1 MGFFSK
7 DGLDI
12 SNKKCPYEGKETE
25 AVTRA
30 EKILRKKTV
39 YKNELDRI
47 MPAEKSN
54 ALWKK
59 TEEKLESVLTRYEDL
74 PGGVQFHTDRI
85 FPAAA
90 FYLTVRETVGQ
101 ERAFHILE
109 DAAVRGC
116 EGIGK
121 RLRKIMKIP
130 GMPGLFVAVWDPM
143 TKKVFG
149 SGNGFQNR
157 FYPGKKGEYRM
168 DILSC
173 PYHRFFTELGCPE
186 LTRIFCENDE
196 RLYGNLPGL
205 QFKRT
210 GTLGKGAA
218 CCDFYIRETKR
229 TRNK

>member
-1 MGFFSK
+1 M
-7 DGLDI
+7 
-12 SNKKCPYEGKETE
+12 
-25 AVTRA
+25 TRA

-39 YKNELDRI
+39 YRYELNRTL
-47 MPAEKSN
+47 PAEISN

-59 TEEKLESVLTRYEDL
+59 TEEKLESLLTRYENL
-74 PGGVQFHTDRI
+74 PRGVQFHTDRI

-90 FYLTVRETVGQ
+90 FYLTVKETVGQ
-101 ERAFHILE
+101 ERAYHILE

-116 EGIGK
+116 DGIGK
-121 RLRKIMKIP
+121 RLRKMMKIP

-196 RLYGNLPGL
+196 RIYGNLPGL

-218 CCDFYIRETKR
+218 CCDFYIRKTKGPGD
-229 TRNK
+229 K